1 LFVSFFHQFIGASIA
16 TSNLMIPLPT
26 YGQNSIPSK
35 TCCVIAEFLPGGT
48 LKQYLSRNRQDKLPY
63 EVVIQLALD
72 LSRG

>member
-1 LFVSFFHQFIGASIA
+1 
-16 TSNLMIPLPT
+16 MIPLPT